1 MTDGLLAPQ
10 RRWLTIG
17 LIAGITLVGFETLG
31 VTTAMPEA
39 ARELGG
45 ERWYGGAF
53 ALALLGQLVANVAA
67 GSDADRHGPRRG
79 YLAGMAL
86 LALGLVLGA
95 VADSI
100 AMLLVTRLI
109 VGLGAGAVFTLGYA
123 AIGLAY
129 PEELRPKILAAVSSA
144 WVVPGLVGPSL
155 AGWVTD
161 TWSWRWVL
169 AGVLPIV
176 PLAAAVVA
184 PAMRGL
190 RSEAV
195 VGEPP
200 DTQPFWTMEPRRR
213 TALAALAAI
222 GSAGALGGLL
232 AVDRP
237 VLLVAGVVGGG
248 AVLVGS
254 LRAGLLPREVLRAA
268 PGLGSVFLASAAL
281 LGAFAGAEAFVPL
294 ALQRLRDLSSTA
306 AGVAISAGTVTWF
319 VGSWLQARDP
329 DRMRHAGRLRG
340 ALLLLGSG
348 IAAMGLLAWAGM
360 PTWLAVVVWG
370 IGGIGQGL
378 VFNTIQSRPFELV
391 DPTRIGVVSGALQVA
406 NSLGA
411 GLATGLGGAIVAA
424 FERGGEATA
433 TGIGGAMALQVV
445 TLMLCALTMRRMLAP
460 AA

>member
-1 MTDGLLAPQ
+1 MSDGVLSPE

-39 ARELGG
+39 AKELGG
-45 ERWYGGAF
+45 ESWYGGAF
-53 ALALLGQLVANVAA
+53 ALAMLGQLVANVAA
-67 GSDADRHGPRRG
+67 GSDGDRHGPRRG

-95 VADSI
+95 VADHI
-100 AMLLVTRLI
+100 AVLLFTRLI

-123 AIGLAY
+123 TIGLAY
-129 PEELRPKILAAVSSA
+129 PEHLRARVLAAVSSA
-144 WVVPGLVGPSL
+144 WVVPGLVGPSV

-176 PLAAAVVA
+176 PLAAAVVS
-184 PAMRGL
+184 PAMKGL
-190 RSEAV
+190 RAESAP
-195 VGEPP
+195 GAPP
-200 DTQPFWTMEPRRR
+200 DDEAFWTLAPRRR
-213 TALAALAAI
+213 TGLAALAAI
-222 GSAGALGGLL
+222 GAAAALGGLL

-237 VLLVAGVVGGG
+237 VLLVLGVAGGVGLLGW
-248 AVLVGS
+248 S
-254 LRAGLLPREVLRAA
+254 LRAGLVPRAALRAA

-281 LGAFAGAEAFVPL
+281 LAAFTGAEAFVPL

-319 VGSWLQARDP
+319 IGSWLQSRHTE
-329 DRMRHAGRLRG
+329 RMRHAGRLRA
-340 ALLLLGSG
+340 ALCLLGAG
-348 IAAMGLLAWAGM
+348 IAGMAMLAWSAW

-378 VFNTIQSRPFELV
+378 VFNTIQERPFQLV
-391 DPTRIGVVSGALQVA
+391 DESRIGMVSGAIQVG

-411 GLATGLGGAIVAA
+411 GLAAGVGGALVAG

-433 TGIGGAMALQVV
+433 TGLAGAMGLQVV
-445 TLMLCALTMRRMLAP
+445 TLGLCALTMRRMLQP
-460 AA
+460 GP